1 MKILITGGGTGG
13 HIIPALAILEIIKEK
28 YINCQVLYVG
38 GKNSLEE
45 ELAQKEGYEFKA
57 IKTGYLERK
66 IISLN
71 NLKSIFKNVY
81 GLFQSLGIIKKF
93 SPDII
98 IGTGGYVSGTVVLS
112 GKILKKN
119 IVIHEQN
126 AHPGITNRIAGKFAD
141 KIMISFNKASNYF
154 KNKDKIVFT
163 GNPVRKEIM
172 ESDFEESRKFFKLDS
187 KDFFVYS
194 FGGSGGQRSI
204 NNAILD
210 SIEEISKIK
219 NLKWLHITGKNH
231 FKKFVSNISS
241 RNLKT
246 PENLVIKDYMY
257 DAPKALKVSD
267 LIIGSAGAISIT
279 EIIYLN
285 KPCILIPKKYT
296 AENHQYFSAKEIQER
311 GAGYLILEDDLNKET
326 LLEHVKLLMNN
337 SQKRK
342 EMINNSRKIFNIDF
356 ENNIIKIIDEILRS
370 EVNEK

>member
-126 AHPGITNRIAGKFAD
+126 ALPGLTNRLLRPLARRAFGGFPDGLRAATH
-141 KIMISFNKASNYF
+141 S
-154 KNKDKIVFT
+154 
-163 GNPVRKEIM
+163 GNPVRADI
-172 ESDFEESRKFFKLDS
+172 LALPAP
-187 KDFFVYS
+187 V
-194 FGGSGGQRSI
+194 QR
-204 NNAILD
+204 
-210 SIEEISKIK
+210 
-219 NLKWLHITGKNH
+219 
-231 FKKFVSNISS
+231 
-241 RNLKT
+241 
-246 PENLVIKDYMY
+246 
-257 DAPKALKVSD
+257 
-267 LIIGSAGAISIT
+267 IG
-279 EIIYLN
+279 
-285 KPCILIPKKYT
+285 
-296 AENHQYFSAKEIQER
+296 
-311 GAGYLILEDDLNKET
+311 
-326 LLEHVKLLMNN
+326 
-337 SQKRK
+337 
-342 EMINNSRKIFNIDF
+342 
-356 ENNIIKIIDEILRS
+356 DECA
-370 EVNEK
+370 